1 MSSGQFNET
10 ENPPKSYL
18 GEIDR
23 QPGPCFGTRPQGII
37 EERGEHR
44 RGQLLAESDREAHG
58 ASDSADLLGVGAGLD
73 QRSDLL
79 QICRPRELRTRR
91 KEPLPIEHQTK
102 RRGALRCR
110 VEGTADETEC
120 DGVGWSFISTSC
132 VISAEAA
139 SELATAAK
147 PNSIRRVSDCRTWKR
162 KREGEKSIEIDR
174 IEEQTEAFALT
185 NLAREIGERGNLGF
199 QALVFWLSEQQC
211 YQSRS
216 HFLSFSAS
224 QFSPPFFPF
233 FLIILYI

>member
-79 QICRPRELRTRR
+79 QIYRPRKLRTRR
-91 KEPLPIEHQTK
+91 KEPLLIEHQTK
-102 RRGALRCR
+102 RRG
-110 VEGTADETEC
+110 G
-120 DGVGWSFISTSC
+120 GSPY
-132 VISAEAA
+132 AA
-139 SELATAAK
+139 GSRARPTRRSATASGGPSFPRPASSRRK
-147 PNSIRRVSDCRTWKR
+147 LRRSSRRRRSQIRSAGYPIAAPERG
-162 KREGEKSIEIDR
+162 RERERNRSRSIESKNRQRPSRLR
-174 IEEQTEAFALT
+174 IWRGRWGREE
-185 NLAREIGERGNLGF
+185 I
-199 QALVFWLSEQQC
+199 
-211 YQSRS
+211 
-216 HFLSFSAS
+216 
-224 QFSPPFFPF
+224 
-233 FLIILYI
+233 